1 MSQQQ
6 MQMSGMTPQMQSQ
19 QKEMMMRRPGPG
31 GMQGMQRGQPGMGG
45 PMMMQGMRP
54 GMMPGHPMHQG
65 MGSRPPPPEYGM
77 SSQGYMMNPNMRMP
91 GGMGPGGPMGSGGA
105 MGPGGAMPGGPGGA
119 MGPGPGG
126 AME

>member
-1 MSQQQ
+1 
-6 MQMSGMTPQMQSQ
+6 MTPQMQSQ
-19 QKEMMMRRPGPG
+19 QQQMMMHRMRMQQMQQMQQMPGRPDGMMPNGSNMEMMMRGPGPG

-77 SSQGYMMNPNMRMP
+77 SSQVSTSHHTNINHKNWY
-91 GGMGPGGPMGSGGA
+91 
-105 MGPGGAMPGGPGGA
+105 
-119 MGPGPGG
+119 
-126 AME
+126 